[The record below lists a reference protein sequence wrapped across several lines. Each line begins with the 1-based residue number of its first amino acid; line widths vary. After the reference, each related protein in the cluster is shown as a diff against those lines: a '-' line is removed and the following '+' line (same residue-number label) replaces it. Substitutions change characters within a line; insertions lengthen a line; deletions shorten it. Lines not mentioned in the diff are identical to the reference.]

1 MRVLLALIALLTPA
15 LAQPPRAYFPW
26 WESPLA
32 KELNLSDEQRQK
44 IRQIVRESRN
54 QLIDKRAAAEKAEAE
69 LEDLF
74 SEPVIDQARAL
85 QAIDRLVAARS
96 DLTRAFAELS
106 LKVRTVLTPEQWK
119 DLQQRRSRWRP
130 FGAGPPGAPRP
141 PEGRQP
147 RVPRSPPGD
156 GL

>member
-1 MRVLLALIALLTPA
+1 MRRLLVLAVFLTPA

-32 KELNLSDEQRQK
+32 RELNLSEEQRQK

-85 QAIDRLVAARS
+85 QAIDRLVAARG

-106 LKVRTVLTPEQWK
+106 LKVRMVLTPEQWK

-141 PEGRQP
+141 PEGRGP

>member
-1 MRVLLALIALLTPA
+1 MKRLLVLVVFLAPA

-32 KELNLSDEQRQK
+32 KELNLSEEQRQK
-44 IRQIVRESRN
+44 IREIVRQSRN

-74 SEPVIDQARAL
+74 NEPVIDQGKAQ

-96 DLTRAFAELS
+96 ELTRAFTELS
-106 LKVRTVLTPEQWK
+106 LNVRLVLTPEQWK

-130 FGAGPPGAPRP
+130 FGMGPGAPRP
-141 PEGRQP
+141 PEGRP
-147 RVPRSPPGD
+147 RMPRSPRGD
-156 GL
+156 GI

>member
-1 MRVLLALIALLTPA
+1 MRHLLALVVFLTPA
-15 LAQPPRAYFPW
+15 WAQPPRAYFPW

-44 IRQIVRESRN
+44 IREIVRESRN

-74 SEPVIDQARAL
+74 SEPVIDQARAQ

-96 DLTRAFAELS
+96 ELTRAFTELS
-106 LKVRTVLTPEQWK
+106 LKVRMVLTPEQWK

-130 FGAGPPGAPRP
+130 FGPGPQAPRP
-141 PEGRQP
+141 PEGRRP
-147 RVPRSPPGD
+147 RLPRSPPGD